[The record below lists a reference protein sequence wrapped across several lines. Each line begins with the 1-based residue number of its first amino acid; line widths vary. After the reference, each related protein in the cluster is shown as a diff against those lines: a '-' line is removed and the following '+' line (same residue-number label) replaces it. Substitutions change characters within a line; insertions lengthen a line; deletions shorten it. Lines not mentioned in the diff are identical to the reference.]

1 MVSNLLGHI
10 ATFLFV
16 FTGLSIVRLLINVI
30 SSLISY
36 QVLKMSLRE
45 LIFYGICLSYFITYI
60 VS

>member
-30 SSLISY
+30 SSLTSY